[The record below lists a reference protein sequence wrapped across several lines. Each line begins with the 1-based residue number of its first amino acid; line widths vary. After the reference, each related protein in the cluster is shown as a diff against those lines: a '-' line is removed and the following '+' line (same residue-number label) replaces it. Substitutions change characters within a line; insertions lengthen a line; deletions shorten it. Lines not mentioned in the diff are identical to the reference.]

1 MALKH
6 RHGLRNLIRLQAA
19 EMRFM
24 RGIENLTR
32 RDRIRTDITRD
43 GLRVIPL
50 EETLKRKRLLR
61 LVRVMRMEDRMPKK
75 ALQNKEKG
83 RRPRTSW
90 MDQAQKDIGT
100 KGENWRHLA
109 KGEVWRDG
117 QKWKST
123 SPDDPQRLKRRMM
136 MIMKLQ
142 IPKYKRVAE
151 DPLEVLK
158 IQEQEKEAKK
168 KTKLSEKEN
177 KGKTESKGKP
187 LQASRKGIKDTQ
199 NVKTLES
206 GKPKEAV
213 ELNTTSTLANYATEA
228 ETVVKSKPLARTV
241 QERTDKSV
249 KFAGSESREDFNNK
263 RNREDRQPTIQRK
276 DGSRGNGRFEIKE
289 MAQDR
294 ILEIVVVVAEV
305 PLVSWAEVVEPGEEA
320 GAHMITGE
328 NGNMIG
334 NLDLIKRYLKCCREQ
349 LNTTQLSDDQQ
360 DWTNDKSAPD
370 TQSSETV
377 DKEAETGVNDV
388 DLEAAQHTEEEP
400 KELTLDEYKA
410 LRGNRQKP
418 TFNLRKAGE
427 GEDLSQWKKMYAL
440 NKKKEGEE
448 EEDEE
453 DVRYLVE
460 YDASDYPQR
469 VGRQKHLLDI
479 DIHFADTRR
488 GTRSRG
494 RGGPRAGGGGG
505 SRGGGVGPTRGN
517 ITPGLRGAIS
527 GGETRQTN
535 VVRDRDRMDR
545 PEREPYQNRATRQ
558 SAPKVDDEHDFP
570 SLG

>member
-1 MALKH
+1 
-6 RHGLRNLIRLQAA
+6 
-19 EMRFM
+19 
-24 RGIENLTR
+24 
-32 RDRIRTDITRD
+32 
-43 GLRVIPL
+43 
-50 EETLKRKRLLR
+50 
-61 LVRVMRMEDRMPKK
+61 
-75 ALQNKEKG
+75 
-83 RRPRTSW
+83 
-90 MDQAQKDIGT
+90 
-100 KGENWRHLA
+100 
-109 KGEVWRDG
+109 
-117 QKWKST
+117 
-123 SPDDPQRLKRRMM
+123 
-136 MIMKLQ
+136 
-142 IPKYKRVAE
+142 
-151 DPLEVLK
+151 
-158 IQEQEKEAKK
+158 
-168 KTKLSEKEN
+168 
-177 KGKTESKGKP
+177 
-187 LQASRKGIKDTQ
+187 
-199 NVKTLES
+199 
-206 GKPKEAV
+206 
-213 ELNTTSTLANYATEA
+213 
-228 ETVVKSKPLARTV
+228 
-241 QERTDKSV
+241 
-249 KFAGSESREDFNNK
+249 
-263 RNREDRQPTIQRK
+263 
-276 DGSRGNGRFEIKE
+276 

-334 NLDLIKRYLKCCREQ
+334 NLDLIKRGRERTRKSDRVEKSTREIEWKRARTWESGSSQEKKSKCEKLIFSLACGVKPVDKREGGGAHNWGNHKDDIAEQ

>member
-1 MALKH
+1 
-6 RHGLRNLIRLQAA
+6 
-19 EMRFM
+19 
-24 RGIENLTR
+24 
-32 RDRIRTDITRD
+32 
-43 GLRVIPL
+43 
-50 EETLKRKRLLR
+50 
-61 LVRVMRMEDRMPKK
+61 
-75 ALQNKEKG
+75 
-83 RRPRTSW
+83 
-90 MDQAQKDIGT
+90 
-100 KGENWRHLA
+100 
-109 KGEVWRDG
+109 
-117 QKWKST
+117 
-123 SPDDPQRLKRRMM
+123 
-136 MIMKLQ
+136 
-142 IPKYKRVAE
+142 
-151 DPLEVLK
+151 
-158 IQEQEKEAKK
+158 
-168 KTKLSEKEN
+168 
-177 KGKTESKGKP
+177 
-187 LQASRKGIKDTQ
+187 
-199 NVKTLES
+199 
-206 GKPKEAV
+206 
-213 ELNTTSTLANYATEA
+213 
-228 ETVVKSKPLARTV
+228 
-241 QERTDKSV
+241 
-249 KFAGSESREDFNNK
+249 
-263 RNREDRQPTIQRK
+263 
-276 DGSRGNGRFEIKE
+276 
-289 MAQDR
+289 
-294 ILEIVVVVAEV
+294 
-305 PLVSWAEVVEPGEEA
+305 
-320 GAHMITGE
+320 
-328 NGNMIG
+328 
-334 NLDLIKRYLKCCREQ
+334 KCCSEQ

-360 DWTNDKSAPD
+360 DWTHEKSAPD

-377 DKEAETGVNDV
+377 EKEAETGAND
-388 DLEAAQHTEEEP
+388 DPEAAQHTEEEP

-453 DVRYLVE
+453 DVRYLVLANVLVVLSSTIEDEEIKVRISVGTELSGFGDTLLGYDSLLIRNIGLPTLVHWE

-535 VVRDRDRMDR
+535 ICSFSYKIVKGASCLSPAVMLNPPVRTYKITSALEVLLDKKQLSSVQADVKRDYLDFVSKQEVRDRDRMDR

>member
-1 MALKH
+1 MENTYGIGVTNRYALF
-6 RHGLRNLIRLQAA
+6 LD
-19 EMRFM
+19 E
-24 RGIENLTR
+24 
-32 RDRIRTDITRD
+32 
-43 GLRVIPL
+43 
-50 EETLKRKRLLR
+50 
-61 LVRVMRMEDRMPKK
+61 
-75 ALQNKEKG
+75 
-83 RRPRTSW
+83 
-90 MDQAQKDIGT
+90 
-100 KGENWRHLA
+100 
-109 KGEVWRDG
+109 
-117 QKWKST
+117 
-123 SPDDPQRLKRRMM
+123 
-136 MIMKLQ
+136 
-142 IPKYKRVAE
+142 AE

-206 GKPKEAV
+206 GKPKE
-213 ELNTTSTLANYATEA
+213 

-263 RNREDRQPTIQRK
+263 RNREDRQPTIQSEFGREGREQREREIRDRG
-276 DGSRGNGRFEIKE
+276 DGSRPDFGDSRGRGRGATRVLGRGRGTRGGGRGTYDNRGKREY
-289 MAQDR
+289 DR
-294 ILEIVVVVAEV
+294 QSGSDKTGVKPVDKRE
-305 PLVSWAEVVEPGEEA
+305 GG
-320 GAHMITGE
+320 GAH
-328 NGNMIG
+328 NWGNHKDDIA
-334 NLDLIKRYLKCCREQ
+334 EQ

-360 DWTNDKSAPD
+360 DWANDKSAPD
-370 TQSSETV
+370 TQSSEIV
-377 DKEAETGVNDV
+377 EKEAETGVNDV
-388 DLEAAQHTEEEP
+388 DPEAAQHTEEEP

-535 VVRDRDRMDR
+535 IVRDRDRMDR